1 MIRPERWMSA
11 EFLFLCGVLSL
22 PAFLFGEAVWAKTL
36 LMAVY
41 ILLNVISG
49 RKVKV
54 LPNLV
59 AAAGIVA
66 ANLFTPFGRILFR
79 IGTFPVTEGA
89 FRVGLTKSATII
101 GLIYLS
107 RFTIRSTIR
116 IPGRVGEVFSLML
129 FYFERITEQKIK
141 FERKNPWIGLDG
153 LLESV
158 YRSEGGESGA
168 DRPKTATCPAG
179 YAFAGCFVLLNWTI
193 FFVERLMY

>member
-1 MIRPERWMSA
+1 VIRTERWISA
-11 EFLFLCGVLSL
+11 EFLFFCGILSL

-41 ILLNVISG
+41 ILLNAISG

-59 AAAGIVA
+59 VAAGIVA
-66 ANLFTPFGRILFR
+66 ANLFTPFGKILFR

-89 FRVGLTKSATII
+89 LRIGLAKSATII

-129 FYFERITEQKIK
+129 FYFERITEQKFK
-141 FERKNPWIGLDG
+141 LERKNLWIDLDT
-153 LLESV
+153 LLENV
-158 YRSEGGESGA
+158 YRSEDGESGA
-168 DRPKTATCPAG
+168 NRPKTATTLAG
-179 YAFAGCFVLLNWTI
+179 YAFAGCFLFLNWTV
-193 FFVERLMY
+193 FFFERFMY